1 MLPSKLK
8 IWKALI
14 VSDMTEA
21 PNTRPADRTV
31 KMDLLADISVRVT
44 VEVGSASL
52 TLASL
57 LELGEGSVLELD
69 RQVND
74 PLDLLVNGKLV
85 ARGEIVETNG
95 RYGIRVIDVAQDG
108 ERLTGMEARS

>member
-1 MLPSKLK
+1 MN
-8 IWKALI
+8 
-14 VSDMTEA
+14 DMTEG
-21 PNTRPADRTV
+21 PNARPADRAV
-31 KMDLLADISVRVT
+31 KLDMLADITVRVS

-74 PLDLLVNGKLV
+74 PLDLFVNGTLV

-95 RYGIRVIDVAQDG
+95 RFGIRVLDVAPDG
-108 ERLTGMEARS
+108 ERLGGMEARP

>member
-1 MLPSKLK
+1 
-8 IWKALI
+8 
-14 VSDMTEA
+14 MTEA
-21 PNTRPADRTV
+21 PTTRPTERAV

-57 LELGEGSVLELD
+57 LDLGEGSVLELD

-74 PLDLLVNGKLV
+74 PLDLLVNGTLV

-95 RYGIRVIDVAQDG
+95 RFGIRIIDVAQDA
-108 ERLTGMEARS
+108 ERLAGTEAKS

>member
-1 MLPSKLK
+1 M
-8 IWKALI
+8 
-14 VSDMTEA
+14 SDMTEA
-21 PNTRPADRTV
+21 PTARPADRTV

-57 LELGEGSVLELD
+57 LDLGEGSVLELD
-69 RQVND
+69 RQVSE
-74 PLDLLVNGKLV
+74 PLDLLVNGTLV

-95 RYGIRVIDVAQDG
+95 RFGIRVIDVAQDG
-108 ERLTGMEARS
+108 ERLAGMEAR

>member
-1 MLPSKLK
+1 M
-8 IWKALI
+8 
-14 VSDMTEA
+14 SDMTEA
-21 PNTRPADRTV
+21 PNTRPADRAV
-31 KMDLLADISVRVT
+31 KLDMLADITVRVT

-57 LELGEGSVLELD
+57 LELSEGSVLELD

-74 PLDLLVNGKLV
+74 PLDLFVNGTLV

-95 RYGIRVIDVAQDG
+95 RFGIRVLDVAPDG
-108 ERLTGMEARS
+108 EGLGGMESRS